1 MRKVNVWF
9 NRGLSQT
16 VHLIKGIRESL
27 AEGEEMRIICT
38 HVNADAAVA
47 QVADHF
53 ELEPTGNAAAYVE
66 WALAFAAR
74 EKVDVLIP
82 HSYTI
87 ALSAAQD
94 RFAALGCKV
103 LVAGDA
109 ATISLLK
116 SKSELYDVVR
126 EAGGLGIEIPPYT
139 LAADI
144 EQVMEAL
151 RKYRERFQTLCF
163 KPVKGL
169 GGHGFRIVSDL
180 GDQYP
185 HAHNGDFKP
194 LTMPDAEAYL
204 VGEGSP
210 LPEMMVMP
218 YLNGPEYSVD
228 CLAEDGV
235 LVKAV
240 TRVKYPGGIEELLDD
255 CPDLVAQSKALTD
268 LLGLTGLYN
277 VQFLEADDGT
287 RYLLEINARMAGGI
301 HWGHFTGVL
310 LPYWAIRLA
319 TGSAT
324 AADIPEPKTGIR
336 FNRKTRKIVSQA

>member
-1 MRKVNVWF
+1 MRKVTVWF

-16 VHLIKGIRESL
+16 VHLINGIRQSL
-27 AEGEEMRIICT
+27 APGEEMRIICT
-38 HVNADAAVA
+38 HPNAEAPVA

-53 ELEPTGNAAAYVE
+53 EIEPTGQAADYVE
-66 WALAFAAR
+66 WALAFAMR

-94 RFAALGCKV
+94 RFAAIGCKV
-103 LVAGDA
+103 IVAGDA

-126 EAGGLGIEIPPYT
+126 EAGGLGIQIPPYT
-139 LAADI
+139 LAADL
-144 EQVMEAL
+144 EQVMAAL
-151 RKYRERFQTLCF
+151 REYRESFQTLCF

-180 GDQYP
+180 GESYP

-194 LTMPDAEAYL
+194 LTMTDVEAYL
-204 VGEGSP
+204 FGESP

-228 CLAEDGV
+228 CLSEDGV
-235 LVKAV
+235 LIKAV
-240 TRVKYPGGIEELLDD
+240 TRVKYPGGLEELLDD
-255 CPDLVAQSKALTD
+255 CPDLVAQSKALTE

-277 VQFLEADDGT
+277 VQFLEGDNGT

-301 HWGHFTGVL
+301 HWGIFTGVL

-319 TGSAT
+319 AGTAS

-336 FNRKTRKIVSQA
+336 FHRKTRKVVSQA

>member
-1 MRKVNVWF
+1 MRKVTVWF

-16 VHLIKGIRESL
+16 VHLIKGIRQSL
-27 AEGEEMRIICT
+27 EPGEEMRIVCT
-38 HVNADAAVA
+38 HSDANAAVA
-47 QVADHF
+47 EVADKF
-53 ELEPTGNAAAYVE
+53 EVEPTGQAAAYVE
-66 WALAFAAR
+66 WALAFAQR

-87 ALSAAQD
+87 ALSAASD
-94 RFAALGCKV
+94 RFAAFGCRV
-103 LVAGDA
+103 IVAGDA

-126 EAGGLGIEIPPYT
+126 EAGSLGIEIPPYT
-139 LAADI
+139 LAADLD
-144 EQVMEAL
+144 QVMAAL
-151 RKYRERFQTLCF
+151 NGYKERFATLCF

-169 GGHGFRIVSDL
+169 GGHGFRIISDL
-180 GDQYP
+180 GANYP
-185 HAHNGDFKP
+185 HAHNGDFPP
-194 LTMPDAEAYL
+194 LTMADAEAYL
-204 VGEGSP
+204 FGESP

-240 TRVKYPGGIEELLDD
+240 TRVKFPGGIEELLDD
-255 CPDLVAQSKALTD
+255 CPDLIAQSAKLTE

-287 RYLLEINARMAGGI
+287 RFLLEINARMAGGI
-301 HWGHFTGVL
+301 HWGIFTGVL

-319 TGSAT
+319 AGTAT
-324 AADIPEPKTGIR
+324 AAQIPEPKTGIR
-336 FNRKTRKIVSQA
+336 FNRKTRKVVG

>member
-1 MRKVNVWF
+1 MRKVTVWF

-16 VHLIKGIRESL
+16 VHLIKGIRQSL
-27 AEGEEMRIICT
+27 QQGEEMRFICT
-38 HVNADAAVA
+38 HISADAAVA
-47 QVADHF
+47 EVADKF
-53 ELEPTGNAAAYVE
+53 EIEPTGSAAAYVE
-66 WALAFAAR
+66 WALEFAKR

-87 ALSAAQD
+87 ALSAACDQ
-94 RFAALGCKV
+94 FAAFGCRV
-103 LVAGDA
+103 IVAGDA

-126 EAGGLGIEIPPYT
+126 EAGSLDIEIPPYT
-139 LAADI
+139 LAADL
-144 EQVMEAL
+144 EQVMSAL
-151 RKYRERFQTLCF
+151 RAYKERFNTLCF

-180 GDQYP
+180 GDTYP

-194 LTMPDAEAYL
+194 MTMADTEDYL
-204 VGEGSP
+204 FGESP

-228 CLAEDGV
+228 CLAADGV

-240 TRVKYPGGIEELLDD
+240 TRVKFPGGIEELLDD
-255 CPDLVAQSKALTD
+255 CPDLIAQSAKLTE

-287 RYLLEINARMAGGI
+287 RFLLEINARMAGGI
-301 HWGHFTGVL
+301 HWGIFTDVL

-319 TGSAT
+319 AGTAT

-336 FNRKTRKIVSQA
+336 FNRKTRKVVS

>member
-16 VHLIKGIRESL
+16 VHLIAGIRSSL
-27 AEGEEMRIICT
+27 QPGEKMNIICT
-38 HVNADAAVA
+38 HVNNDAAVA
-47 QVADHF
+47 SVADHF
-53 ELEPTGNAAAYVE
+53 ELEPTGNASDYVE
-66 WALAFAAR
+66 FALDLVKR
-74 EKVDVLIP
+74 HKVDVLIP

-94 RFAALGCKV
+94 RFAALGCSV
-103 LVAGDA
+103 LVAGEA

-116 SKSELYDVVR
+116 SKSALYDVVR
-126 EAGGLGIEIPPYT
+126 EAGGLGIEIPPYV
-139 LAADI
+139 LAADQ
-144 EQVMEAL
+144 EQVMAAL
-151 RKYRERFQTLCF
+151 TNYRQRFQTLCF

-180 GDQYP
+180 GSDYP

-194 LTMPDAEAYL
+194 LTIPETEAYL
-204 VGEGSP
+204 LSETP
-210 LPEMMVMP
+210 IPEMMVMP

-228 CLAEDGV
+228 CLAVDGK

-240 TRVKYPGGIEELLDD
+240 TRTKFPGGIEELLED
-255 CPDLVAQSKALTD
+255 CPDLVEQSAKLTE
-268 LLGLTGLYN
+268 LLGLSGLYN

-287 RYLLEINARMAGGI
+287 RFLLEINARMAGGI
-301 HWGHFTGVL
+301 HWGIFTGVL

-319 TGSAT
+319 AGTAT
-324 AADIPEPKTGIR
+324 ASDIPEPKLNIR
-336 FNRKTRKIVSQA
+336 FNRKTRQVVS

>member
-1 MRKVNVWF
+1 MKKVTVWF

-16 VHLIKGIRESL
+16 VHLINGIRQSL
-27 AEGEEMRIICT
+27 EPGEEMCIVCT
-38 HVNADAAVA
+38 HCDANAAVA
-47 QVADHF
+47 EVADKF
-53 ELEPTGNAAAYVE
+53 EVEPTGQAAAYVE
-66 WALAFAAR
+66 WALGFAKR

-87 ALSAAQD
+87 ALSAASDQ
-94 RFAALGCKV
+94 FAAFGCRV
-103 LVAGDA
+103 IVAGDA

-126 EAGGLGIEIPPYT
+126 EAGSLGIEIPPYT
-139 LAADI
+139 LAADLQ
-144 EQVMEAL
+144 QVVAAL
-151 RKYRERFQTLCF
+151 KGYKDRFQTLCF

-169 GGHGFRIVSDL
+169 GGHGFRIVSEL

-185 HAHNGDFKP
+185 HAHNGDFPP
-194 LTMPDAEAYL
+194 LTLADAEAYL
-204 VGEGSP
+204 LGESP

-235 LVKAV
+235 LLKAV
-240 TRVKYPGGIEELLDD
+240 TRVKFPGGIEELLDE
-255 CPDLVAQSKALTD
+255 CPDLIAQSAKLTE

-287 RYLLEINARMAGGI
+287 RFLLEINARMAGGI
-301 HWGHFTGVL
+301 HWGIFTGVL

-319 TGSAT
+319 AGTAT
-324 AADIPEPKTGIR
+324 ADQIPEPKTGIR
-336 FNRKTRKIVSQA
+336 FNRKTRQVVS

>member
-1 MRKVNVWF
+1 MRKVTVWF

-16 VHLIKGIRESL
+16 VHLIKGIRQSL
-27 AEGEEMRIICT
+27 EPGEKMCIVCT
-38 HVNADAAVA
+38 HSDANSAVA
-47 QVADHF
+47 EVADKF
-53 ELEPTGNAAAYVE
+53 ALEPTGPAAAYVE
-66 WALAFAAR
+66 WALAFAKR

-87 ALSAAQD
+87 ALSAASDQ
-94 RFAALGCKV
+94 FAAFGCRV
-103 LVAGDA
+103 IVAGDA

-126 EAGGLGIEIPPYT
+126 EAGSLGIEIPPYT

-144 EQVMEAL
+144 EQVMSAL
-151 RKYRERFQTLCF
+151 RAYKERFQTLCF

-169 GGHGFRIVSDL
+169 GGHGFRIISEL
-180 GDQYP
+180 GANYP

-194 LTMPDAEAYL
+194 LTMAEAEAYL
-204 VGEGSP
+204 LSEANPV
-210 LPEMMVMP
+210 PEMMVMP

-235 LVKAV
+235 LIKAV
-240 TRVKYPGGIEELLDD
+240 TRVKFPGGIEELLDD
-255 CPDLVAQSKALTD
+255 CPDLIAQSAKLTE

-277 VQFLEADDGT
+277 VQFLEAADGT
-287 RYLLEINARMAGGI
+287 RFLLEINARMAGGI
-301 HWGHFTGVL
+301 HWGIFTGVL

-319 TGSAT
+319 AGTAT
-324 AADIPEPKTGIR
+324 ADQIPEPKTGIR
-336 FNRKTRKIVSQA
+336 FNRKTRTVVG

>member
-1 MRKVNVWF
+1 MRKVTVWF

-16 VHLIKGIRESL
+16 VHLIKGIRQSL
-27 AEGEEMRIICT
+27 EQGEEMQIVCT

-47 QVADHF
+47 EVADKF
-53 ELEPTGNAAAYVE
+53 EIEPTGSAAAYVE
-66 WALAFAAR
+66 WALEFAKR

-87 ALSAAQD
+87 ALSAASDQ
-94 RFAALGCKV
+94 FAAFGCRV
-103 LVAGDA
+103 IVAGDA

-126 EAGGLGIEIPPYT
+126 EAGSLGIEIPPYT
-139 LAADI
+139 LAADL
-144 EQVMEAL
+144 EQVMSAL
-151 RKYRERFQTLCF
+151 RAYKERFNTLCF

-169 GGHGFRIVSDL
+169 GGHGFRIVSEL
-180 GDQYP
+180 GDKYP

-194 LTMPDAEAYL
+194 LTMTDTEAYL
-204 VGEGSP
+204 FGESP

-228 CLAEDGV
+228 CLAEEGV

-240 TRVKYPGGIEELLDD
+240 TRVKFPGGIEELLDD
-255 CPDLVAQSKALTD
+255 CPDLIAQSAKLTE

-287 RYLLEINARMAGGI
+287 RFLLEINARMAGGI
-301 HWGHFTGVL
+301 HWGIFTGVL

-319 TGSAT
+319 AGTAT

-336 FNRKTRKIVSQA
+336 FNRKTRKVVS